1 MQRLDYKHIVKDG
14 RIKRIGKM
22 KRNNLDNKR
31 GSGASE
37 KKHEQGRRLTYTGG
51 KSFRKP
57 TKLMMH

>member
-1 MQRLDYKHIVKDG
+1 MQRLNHKHIVKDG
-14 RIKRIGKM
+14 RIKRVDKM
-22 KRNNLDNKR
+22 EGITLENKR

-51 KSFRKP
+51 NSFQKP